1 MIPDSLA
8 QVAPAPPGRGAN
20 PALPRTAAKRAAHG
34 LSWALGRVTA
44 AHRVLPS
51 FLIVGAQRCGT
62 TSLYRSLA
70 RHPLVLKAV
79 WRKGVH
85 YFDVAYH
92 RGPAWYRAHF
102 PLAATVRRVARR
114 EGRMPLAFESSPYYL
129 FHPLAA
135 ERIARDLP
143 GVKVIVLVRDPV
155 ERAWSAHA
163 HELARGFE
171 TEPSFERAVALE
183 EERLAGE
190 EERLRREPHATSH
203 AHRHHAYLA
212 RGRYAD
218 QLDRLAAHLGRD
230 RVLVLDSGD
239 LFADPRPAFER
250 LYAFLGLPA
259 AGEVHLGRHNA
270 RPRTSP
276 MPDRLRR
283 ALREHFAPWDERLR
297 PWLGADPSWRR

>member
-1 MIPDSLA
+1 M
-8 QVAPAPPGRGAN
+8 
-20 PALPRTAAKRAAHG
+20 RTAVKRVAHAT
-34 LSWALGRVTA
+34 SWAGGRITA
-44 AHRVLPS
+44 ARRVLPS

-70 RHPLVLKAV
+70 RHPLVLKPV

-92 RGPAWYRAHF
+92 KGPRWYRAHF
-102 PLAATVRRVARR
+102 PLAATARR
-114 EGRMPLAFESSPYYL
+114 LAHRHGHAPLAFESAPYYL

-190 EERLRREPHATSH
+190 AERLRREPFAVSH

-212 RGRYAD
+212 RGRYAE
-218 QLDRLAAHLGRD
+218 QLDRLDALLGRD
-230 RVLVLDSGD
+230 RILVLDSGD
-239 LFADPRPAFER
+239 LFADPRPAYDR
-250 LYAFLGLPA
+250 VLAFLGLPPI
-259 AGEVHLGRHNA
+259 GDPRFGRHNA

-283 ALREHFAPWDERLR
+283 ALREHFAPWDARLR
-297 PWLGADPSWRR
+297 RWLGADPSWRR

>member
-1 MIPDSLA
+1 LTCLSIPA
-8 QVAPAPPGRGAN
+8 AA
-20 PALPRTAAKRAAHG
+20 TAAKRAAHAA
-34 LSWALGRVTA
+34 SWAAGRVTA
-44 AHRVLPS
+44 ARRVLPS

-92 RGPAWYRAHF
+92 KGPGWYRAHF
-102 PLAATVRRVARR
+102 PLAATARR
-114 EGRMPLAFESSPYYL
+114 LARRHGRAPLAFESSPYYL

-135 ERIARDLP
+135 ERIGRDLP

-171 TEPSFERAVALE
+171 HEPSFERAVALE

-190 EERLRREPHATSH
+190 EERLRADPFATSH

-212 RGRYAD
+212 RGRYAE
-218 QLDRLAAHLGRD
+218 QLDRFGALLGRD
-230 RVLVLDSGD
+230 RMLVIDSGD
-239 LFADPRPAFER
+239 LFADPEPVLRR
-250 LYAFLGLPA
+250 VLGFLGLPPLRDTRF
-259 AGEVHLGRHNA
+259 ERHNA

-283 ALREHFAPWDERLR
+283 SLRDHFAPWDERLR

>member
-1 MIPDSLA
+1 M
-8 QVAPAPPGRGAN
+8 
-20 PALPRTAAKRAAHG
+20 RTAVKRAAHVAAWSG
-34 LSWALGRVTA
+34 GRVTVA
-44 AHRVLPS
+44 ARMSPS

-62 TSLYRSLA
+62 TSLYRALA

-92 RGPAWYRAHF
+92 KGPEWYRAHF
-102 PLAATVRRVARR
+102 PLKATARLVARR
-114 EGRMPLAFESSPYYL
+114 HGGVPLAFESSPYYL

-135 ERIARDLP
+135 GRMARDLP
-143 GVKVIVLVRDPV
+143 EVKVIALVRDPV

-190 EERLRREPHATSH
+190 AERLLAEPHAISH
-203 AHRHHAYLA
+203 AHRHQAYLA
-212 RGRYAD
+212 RGRYAE
-218 QLDRLAAHLGRD
+218 QLERLAGALGRD

-239 LFADPRPAFER
+239 FFADPRPVYDR
-250 LYAFLGLPA
+250 VLGFLGLPA
-259 AGEVHLGRHNA
+259 MGDPEFRRHNA

-276 MPDRLRR
+276 LPERLRR
-283 ALREHFAPWDERLR
+283 SLREHFAPWDERLR
-297 PWLGADPSWRR
+297 PWLGGDPSWRR